1 MLTETIRTHR
11 LFPVFCLTVP
21 SIGMG
26 SIFTLGGTAAL
37 AWELPHDPFVP
48 FKKPAELLHRRKDKL
63 GVTNNSGWSSN
74 GGKLMMKNGLKKT
87 QSTKLS
93 PISYFPSNK
102 GALKTDYKTIFYKK
116 PAQPQ
121 SLITYGYKEPVTSYK
136 QPVTTYLHPVYHEVH
151 RRTRRELYGKL
162 EKFFK
167 A

>member
-1 MLTETIRTHR
+1 
-11 LFPVFCLTVP
+11 
-21 SIGMG
+21 MG
-26 SIFTLGGTAAL
+26 KIFTLGGTAAL

-63 GVTNNSGWSSN
+63 GVTHSDWNSN
-74 GGKLMMKNGLKKT
+74 TGKLTMTKSQQQKP
-87 QSTKLS
+87 TKLS

-102 GALKTDYKTIFYKK
+102 AGVLNKPTLKTDYKTIFYKK
-116 PAQPQ
+116 QPQ
-121 SLITYGYKEPVTSYK
+121 SFITYGYKEPVTSYK

>member
-1 MLTETIRTHR
+1 MKQIRSR

-21 SIGMG
+21 SVGMG
-26 SIFTLGGTAAL
+26 KIFTLGGTAAL

-48 FKKPAELLHRRKDKL
+48 FKKPAELLHRRKDKI
-63 GVTNNSGWSSN
+63 GDVVTGWNSN
-74 GGKLMMKNGLKKT
+74 GGKLMMTNNIKKT

-93 PISYFPSNK
+93 PISYYSASK
-102 GALKTDYKTIFYKK
+102 GISSKLKTDYRTIFYKN
-116 PAQPQ
+116 PSQSFINAYNQP
-121 SLITYGYKEPVTSYK
+121 IHSYK

>member
-1 MLTETIRTHR
+1 M
-11 LFPVFCLTVP
+11 FCLTVP

-26 SIFTLGGTAAL
+26 NIFTLGGTAAL

-63 GVTNNSGWSSN
+63 GVTHSGWNSN
-74 GGKLMMKNGLKKT
+74 GGKLMMKNGQKKT

-93 PISYFPSNK
+93 PVSYFPSNK
-102 GALKTDYKTIFYKK
+102 GVLSKPAVLKTDYKTIFYKK
-116 PAQPQ
+116 QQQPQ

>member
-1 MLTETIRTHR
+1 
-11 LFPVFCLTVP
+11 
-21 SIGMG
+21 MG
-26 SIFTLGGTAAL
+26 KIFTLGGTAAL

-63 GVTNNSGWSSN
+63 GTTTNDWNSN
-74 GGKLMMKNGLKKT
+74 GGKLMMTNNFKKAHHS
-87 QSTKLS
+87 QSVPTKLS
-93 PISYFPSNK
+93 PVSYFPSNNGVLFSK
-102 GALKTDYKTIFYKK
+102 PVLKTDYKTIFYKK
-116 PAQPQ
+116 QQPQ
-121 SLITYGYKEPVTSYK
+121 SFITYGQPVGGYKEPVTSYK